1 MKKRQRKKKGARLG
15 QHFLVNPQVAKAV
28 AEGARGVEND
38 LGLEIGPGKGMLTRV
53 LLSMGT
59 RVVAVEKDPA
69 MVALLN
75 ETFKKEISDQRLVV
89 REDDIRNF
97 LTLSTIYSPLS
108 TSYKVAANIPYY
120 ITGELL
126 RMFLTTENQP
136 KSIAF
141 LIQKEVAQRI
151 TGYGKR
157 QPDGAIKES
166 VLSLSVKVYGTPRYV
181 KTVSRGNFNPPP
193 NVDSAILAITD
204 ISRKNFKNVSEE
216 MFFKIVKAGFAQKR
230 KTLGGNLKRVFGAK
244 AEGALLVC
252 GIDAKTRAEDVPL
265 TQWLTLAKNLQ

>member
-28 AEGARGVEND
+28 AEGARVMKND
-38 LGLEIGPGKGMLTRV
+38 LVLEIGPGKGMLTRV

-230 KTLGGNLKRVFGAK
+230 KKLSGNLKKLFGNRTEK
-244 AEGALLVC
+244 IFSDLTLDPR
-252 GIDAKTRAEDVPL
+252 IRAEDVGL
-265 TQWLTLAKNLQ
+265 SVWLSLAKNL